1 MEGIKFTIGWRFDM
15 HVGLHAADLYLTRRA
30 RTDWSTFMEY
40 VSGR

>member
-1 MEGIKFTIGWRFDM
+1 MEGIKSTIGRRFDM